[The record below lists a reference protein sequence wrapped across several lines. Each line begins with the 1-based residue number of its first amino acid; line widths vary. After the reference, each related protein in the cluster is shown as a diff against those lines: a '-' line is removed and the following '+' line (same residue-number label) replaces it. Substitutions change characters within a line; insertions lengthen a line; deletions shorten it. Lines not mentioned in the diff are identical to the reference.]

1 MPAGSRSKPGV
12 SMSRPFEISLSS
24 HALCGVACAL
34 QVPERLKALGLRR
47 VGVVADEVAL
57 RQPPIQ
63 SLLHEWQSRGL
74 ESVDVYA
81 SRSGQEPDYDYLD
94 EVAGRARPLDLD
106 AIIGIG
112 GGSAMDLAKGVGV
125 LLRNPGCGIAYRG
138 MNLVRSPGA
147 PVVLVPTVAGCG
159 SEVTATASFID
170 RTSETKLGIN
180 GNHVACLFS
189 VLDPT
194 LLVTCPSS
202 VTLGSGLDA
211 LVHATEAVT
220 ARTATPLS
228 RFFGAEAVRLL
239 FTALPV
245 AVSRPTDL
253 GAQET
258 LLMASFYAG
267 IAMTHAAGG
276 PASGISYPL
285 GVHWNVPHGYA
296 GGLLLP
302 PVVAANV
309 EKGYTEGYAYLQ
321 DRATAGAA
329 AKMAKMTEFA
339 KAGIFRD
346 SLTDLYRRVG
356 APASFERWNVDRG
369 AVAELADLTVRQR
382 HANLDLNP
390 VAFGRDDVVRVLE
403 TVLSMQPAA
412 RA

>member
-1 MPAGSRSKPGV
+1 MPAGSRSNPGV

-24 HALCGVACAL
+24 HALCGAACGL

-47 VGVVADEVAL
+47 VGVIADEVVL

-63 SLLHEWQSRGL
+63 SLLHEWQSGGL
-74 ESVDVYA
+74 EPVNVYA
-81 SRSGQEPDYDYLD
+81 SRTGQEPDYDYLD
-94 EVAGRARPLDLD
+94 EVAEYARPLDLD

-125 LLRNPGCGIAYRG
+125 LLRNPGRGIAYRG
-138 MNLVRSPGA
+138 MNLVGSPGA

-159 SEVTATASFID
+159 SEVSATASFID
-170 RTSETKLGIN
+170 RTSKSKLGIN

-202 VTLGSGLDA
+202 VMLGSGLDA

-220 ARTATPLS
+220 ARTATPFS
-228 RFFGAEAVRLL
+228 RFLGAEAVRLL

-253 GAQET
+253 GAQES

-309 EKGYTEGYAYLQ
+309 EKGYAEGYAYLQ
-321 DRATAGAA
+321 DRSTAGAA
-329 AKMAKMTEFA
+329 AEMAEMTERA
-339 KAGIFRD
+339 KAETFRD
-346 SLTDLYRRVG
+346 ALTEVYRQVG

-369 AVAELADLTVRQR
+369 SVTELADLTVKQRQ
-382 HANLDLNP
+382 ANLDLNP
-390 VAFGRDDVVRVLE
+390 VAFGRDDVVRILE
-403 TVLSMQPAA
+403 TVLPAA